1 MRARACVQGRQT
13 PFPTTSLY
21 FRCSPAAG
29 SLGFRVRAWLCVRG
43 SGGGGGGG
51 EGHGL
56 RAWTFRGRRP
66 TGVAPPF
73 GRSWLAKCECGRGR
87 GPGGR
92 TFAAGRVRPG
102 WTPSRPWRES
112 AGSAGRRERAGILLP
127 SLWPV
132 WGGRDCWLVF
142 LGSNSANPVT
152 LASESSS

>member
-1 MRARACVQGRQT
+1 MRTRSQT

-21 FRCSPAAG
+21 FRRSPAAG
-29 SLGFRVRAWLCVRG
+29 SLGFRVRAWRCV
-43 SGGGGGGG
+43 SGGGGGGCGG

-73 GRSWLAKCECGRGR
+73 GRSWSAKCECGRGR

-92 TFAAGRVRPG
+92 TLAAGRVRPG
-102 WTPSRPWRES
+102 WTPPTPGDPGGNPRDPLG
-112 AGSAGRRERAGILLP
+112 AGNVRILLP
-127 SLWPV
+127 SPWPV

-142 LGSNSANPVT
+142 LGSDSANPAT

>member
-1 MRARACVQGRQT
+1 MRTRSQT

-21 FRCSPAAG
+21 FRRSPAAG
-29 SLGFRVRAWLCVRG
+29 SLGFRVRAWRCVRG

-73 GRSWLAKCECGRGR
+73 GRSWSAKCECGRGR

-102 WTPSRPWRES
+102 WTPPPPVDPGGNPRDPLGAGNVRDPS
-112 AGSAGRRERAGILLP
+112 AVSLACVGRQGL
-127 SLWPV
+127 
-132 WGGRDCWLVF
+132 
-142 LGSNSANPVT
+142 
-152 LASESSS
+152 LASFSGVKLCKPSNPG